1 MCLPRK
7 IAFHT
12 RRICTCHAKLRW
24 RSPKCCVCHKKC
36 NSSSE
41 TDAKVLRL
49 PQNDDRHVCRH
60 MRMTGSATPAT
71 QNHITTCFDTL
82 DQDRFCSFPH
92 RHGEAT
98 ENQRLETRHVGAS
111 KQAFH
116 ARLSPILTLCSFK
129 IDVFLRLIFRT

>member
-71 QNHITTCFDTL
+71 QNHITTENLMLENATPLRKSSPPSSDEHVSCTAPARKMHL
-82 DQDRFCSFPH
+82 CRSSSNVPRLPSFFAN
-92 RHGEAT
+92 AT
-98 ENQRLETRHVGAS
+98 TPSRSAH
-111 KQAFH
+111 F
-116 ARLSPILTLCSFK
+116 
-129 IDVFLRLIFRT
+129 